1 MADLQKSNLSP
12 AMRALYANE
21 GEARNRAIAIQMSS
35 LTPDMYR
42 NFNDITS
49 AYPGMSKD
57 LVMSMVKQGLSAN
70 TPGINK
76 VVSLDGIAQLK
87 KDQFNVE
94 KIKKSVNNDKGIV
107 GSIYDATLGN
117 VYDVFKGA
125 TRVGFAAL
133 RAPYDLVTTLTRD
146 IAQEKDFGLFAKD
159 LATLGGKNTLF
170 GSLVAD
176 VIDGKGGVKTGDGFF
191 IDPQS
196 RVGKARIFHHWS
208 FRCQVN

>member
-87 KDQFNVE
+87 KDQ
-94 KIKKSVNNDKGIV
+94 
-107 GSIYDATLGN
+107 T
-117 VYDVFKGA
+117 
-125 TRVGFAAL
+125 
-133 RAPYDLVTTLTRD
+133 
-146 IAQEKDFGLFAKD
+146 
-159 LATLGGKNTLF
+159 
-170 GSLVAD
+170 
-176 VIDGKGGVKTGDGFF
+176 
-191 IDPQS
+191 
-196 RVGKARIFHHWS
+196 
-208 FRCQVN
+208 